1 MYIHGIIYEM
11 YRTIIY
17 LAFNI
22 MIKKNLFSICSVIFC
37 LILITSCSVHERSYV
52 QGNEEFVVEMK
63 KGSARG
69 GLVEV
74 ALQGLFIGA
83 DYLAEK
89 TAKSLTTSY
98 SQSLSINDYY
108 TYDGDEVS
116 KTYEEIHIKKFE
128 AVAEE
133 EKQKE
138 LLTAIED
145 DFKKQPQSRGATAAF
160 SMKNIKR
167 VKDIAEEKEELLN
180 FEARIAIESDPENP
194 GVSRL
199 SFKELRVL
207 FSRTKVYE
215 DEDLNAQLAVSI
227 EGHWRSK
234 DNTPMHAI
242 LIEQEYELR
251 DLKYGV
257 ENQLDQPIVS
267 PWYYDIPYLAENEDF
282 SNYGVVQINVQLREY
297 EGGKSKYIN
306 KLPSIL
312 SDNKDSV
319 IKQGS
324 ATIQKVLG
332 K

>member
-1 MYIHGIIYEM
+1 MS
-11 YRTIIY
+11 
-17 LAFNI
+17 
-22 MIKKNLFSICSVIFC
+22 KKNLLIVCSLFFVCSIIS
-37 LILITSCSVHERSYV
+37 SCSVHNRSYI
-52 QGNEEFVVEMK
+52 QSNEEFVVEVERA
-63 KGSARG
+63 SSRG
-69 GLVEV
+69 MVDV

-98 SQSLSINDYY
+98 SQTISVNDYY
-108 TYDGDEVS
+108 TKNDDEVS
-116 KTYEEIHIKKFE
+116 KEYAEIVIKKYA
-128 AVAEE
+128 AVEE
-133 EKQKE
+133 QEKEKE
-138 LLTAIED
+138 LIAEIEND
-145 DFKKQPQSRGATAAF
+145 VEALPKTRGKAAF
-160 SMKNIKR
+160 AMKDVYR
-167 VKDIAEEKEELLN
+167 STTTAEDKDELLN
-180 FEARIAIESDPENP
+180 FEARIAIETDPENP

-199 SFKELRVL
+199 SFNELRVL

-215 DEDLNAQLAVSI
+215 DEDLNAQLSVSI
-227 EGHWRSK
+227 EGHWRNK

-242 LIEQEYELR
+242 LIEQEYDLR

-257 ENQLDQPIVS
+257 ENQIENPIIS
-267 PWYYDIPYLAENEDF
+267 PWYYDIPYIAENEDF
-282 SNYGVVQINVQLREY
+282 ENYGVVQINVQLREY

-332 K
+332 N

>member
-1 MYIHGIIYEM
+1 MIKNKI
-11 YRTIIY
+11 TIIC
-17 LAFNI
+17 AF
-22 MIKKNLFSICSVIFC
+22 LFSIT
-37 LILITSCSVHERSYV
+37 ILFSCSVHQRSYV
-52 QGNEEFVVEMK
+52 ESNEEFVVEVK
-63 KGSARG
+63 RPSSRGS
-69 GLVEV
+69 LVEV

-89 TAKSLTTSY
+89 TAQSLTSSY

-108 TYDGDEVS
+108 SNDGDAIAKS
-116 KTYEEIHIKKFE
+116 YEEIVIKKYA
-128 AVAEE
+128 AVEKGE
-133 EKQKE
+133 KEKQ
-138 LLTAIED
+138 LVTAIEND
-145 DFKKQPQSRGATAAF
+145 IKAQPQSRGSSAAF
-160 SMKNIKR
+160 SMKDVMR
-167 VKDIAEEKEELLN
+167 ASSTVDEKDELLN

-199 SFKELRVL
+199 SFNELRIL

-215 DEDLNAQLAVSI
+215 DEDLNAQLSVSI
-227 EGHWRSK
+227 EGHWRSA

-242 LIEQEYELR
+242 LIEQEYDLR

-257 ENQLDQPIVS
+257 ENQIENPIVS

-282 SNYGVVQINVQLREY
+282 ENYGVVQINVQLREY

-312 SDNKDSV
+312 SDNKDAV

-332 K
+332 N